1 MSLFLAGAAQGT
13 ISIPSVSAAYASVPK
28 AKLAVATTALNIVQ
42 RLGGPLATTA
52 IAVVMSRS
60 APHFPASGPRAF
72 LVAFVL
78 LVVLHVLVLGSAS
91 RLPVLIPH
99 HQELATVT
107 PTGTR

>member
-1 MSLFLAGAAQGT
+1 MNF
-13 ISIPSVSAAYASVPK
+13 AS
-28 AKLAVATTALNIVQ
+28 
-42 RLGGPLATTA
+42 GGPLATTV

-60 APHFPASGPRAF
+60 APYFPASGPRAI

-99 HQELATVT
+99 PQELATAM
-107 PTGTR
+107 PAGAR